1 MLDPTSIMAAVGSL
15 KTILD
20 LALNVKDA
28 QIALRISTAVADAQ
42 GRLIDV
48 QQQTLALQADNQ
60 LLRDE
65 IRQLK
70 DAAEDEKRFEFMHG
84 VYWKTRDVETER
96 LGNDGDPI
104 IEVRYDGPFCPTC
117 RDADKKAVR
126 MRYTGASEDKLLFWC
141 DIHKIPIEVP
151 QMNY

>member
-48 QQQTLALQADNQ
+48 QQ
-60 LLRDE
+60 
-65 IRQLK
+65 
-70 DAAEDEKRFEFMHG
+70 
-84 VYWKTRDVETER
+84 
-96 LGNDGDPI
+96 
-104 IEVRYDGPFCPTC
+104 
-117 RDADKKAVR
+117 
-126 MRYTGASEDKLLFWC
+126 
-141 DIHKIPIEVP
+141 P
-151 QMNY
+151 QC